1 MNLTSHEA
9 VAFAGA
15 FLKHEQT
22 LAMADVTICPAAPVI
37 PAVAQAFQNTSVKWG
52 GQNIHW
58 EEHGAFTGEVS
69 VEMLA
74 DLNCHLVLC
83 GHSERRRFFK
93 ETDFEIGRKAER
105 AAAHGIIPVL
115 CVGETYDE
123 RRTQK
128 HEVVVIE
135 QVRKCTELLTALPG
149 QSFIVAYEP
158 VWAIGS
164 GLVIEP
170 SEATYAHKIIGLAL
184 KDMFGL
190 GVVNKNFRIIYGG
203 SVTSKNVKS
212 FADLENIDGFLVGG
226 ASLDP
231 DEFYK
236 IAKGILK

>member
-158 VWAIGS
+158 VWAIGT
-164 GLVIEP
+164 GQAIEP
-170 SEATYAHKIIGLAL
+170 SQAWDMVRVIHNTLREGFPTSSEKIP
-184 KDMFGL
+184 
-190 GVVNKNFRIIYGG
+190 IIYGG
-203 SVTSKNVKS
+203 SVTEANV
-212 FADLENIDGFLVGG
+212 AGFVDHEIISGVLVGG

-231 DEFYK
+231 EKFYQL
-236 IAKGILK
+236 IAKLI